1 MRVFF
6 MPGARA
12 QLRAIYDDV
21 AKDNEPAARAIIA
34 RAEEI
39 AALLGGNPRIGRKLP
54 HSRLRR
60 FPLKPYPYLIY
71 YEVAGRFVRI
81 IRVRHVARRPA
92 TFHEPAPPFGR

>member
-1 MRVFF
+1 MRVTF

-12 QLRAIYDDV
+12 QLRAIYDDL
-21 AKDNEPAARAIIA
+21 AKDNEAAARAIIA

-39 AALLGGNPRIGRKLP
+39 ARLLGDNPRIGRKLP

-71 YEVAGRFVRI
+71 YEVVGRLVRI
-81 IRVRHVARRPA
+81 IRVRHAMRRHP
-92 TFHEPAPPFGR
+92 TFHEPAPPFAR